1 MRKNKRRKKRLRA
14 VLILLIILFI
24 LAGLGGMLYVS
35 HRDKVEKEQRRE
47 AALAALDSIPEVTAT
62 PAATATPVPTA
73 TPTPSL
79 TPVPTILPA
88 FEPENYQGIWYS
100 EDGLTTIDI
109 YDISLKSV
117 SFTYKRVNGKD
128 PSMTAEAD
136 VTAEVAGNATQFR
149 FKDSDELI
157 TMAKDIN
164 DKPPKREMDMLFT
177 IGEQMSVALMS
188 MAMNSLGVPAVSLNA
203 FQVAMH
209 TTSAHGS
216 ARLKKIDAARIR
228 RELDNRR
235 IVVVTGFQG
244 IDKYNDYTTLGRGGS
259 DTTAVALAAA
269 LHADACE
276 IYTDVDGVYTA
287 DPRKVPNAR
296 KLKEITYDEMLDL
309 ATLGAGVLH
318 NRSVEMAK
326 KYGVPLVV
334 RSSLNNSEGTVVK
347 EEVTVERMLISG
359 VALDTDAV
367 RIAVIGLKDSPG
379 VAFKLFDTL
388 AKKNINVDMILQ
400 SIGRAGTK
408 DISFTVD
415 KNDLD
420 DAMGVLEANQA
431 RIAYS
436 ELHAEKNIAKLSIV
450 GAGMMSNPG
459 VAAKMFESLYNE
471 GVNINMIATS
481 EIRVTVLINEKD
493 GVCAMNAVHDA
504 FNLAD

>member
-1 MRKNKRRKKRLRA
+1 MLIVKKFGGTSVANKERIYNVANRCVEEYKKGNDVVV
-14 VLILLIILFI
+14 VLS
-24 LAGLGGMLYVS
+24 AM
-35 HRDKVEKEQRRE
+35 
-47 AALAALDSIPEVTAT
+47 
-62 PAATATPVPTA
+62 
-73 TPTPSL
+73 
-79 TPVPTILPA
+79 
-88 FEPENYQGIWYS
+88 
-100 EDGLTTIDI
+100 
-109 YDISLKSV
+109 
-117 SFTYKRVNGKD
+117 GKY
-128 PSMTAEAD
+128 T
-136 VTAEVAGNATQFR
+136 
-149 FKDSDELI
+149 DELI
-157 TMAKDIN
+157 SMAEDIN

-177 IGEQMSVALMS
+177 IGEQMSVALMA
-188 MAMNSLGVPAVSLNA
+188 MAFDKLGIPAVSLNA

-209 TTSAHGS
+209 TTSVHGN
-216 ARLKKIDAARIR
+216 ARLKRIDTERIR
-228 RELDNRR
+228 RELENRK

-244 IDKYNDYTTLGRGGS
+244 VNKYDDYTTLGRGGS

-318 NRSVEMAK
+318 NRSVELAK

-367 RIAVIGLKDSPG
+367 RIAVIGLKDVPG
-379 VAFKLFDTL
+379 MAFKLFDVL
-388 AKKNINVDMILQ
+388 AKKHINVDVILQ

-408 DISFTVD
+408 DISFTID
-415 KNDLD
+415 GKDLD
-420 DAMGVLEANQA
+420 DAMTALEENKTRLGYQ
-431 RIAYS
+431 
-436 ELHAEKNIAKLSIV
+436 ELHSERNVAKLSIV

-471 GVNINMIATS
+471 GVNINMISTS

-493 GVCAMNAVHDA
+493 GVRAMNAVHDA